1 MKFTDYF
8 EFSPTDSENH
18 TSFEG
23 DGILTGS
30 MDFEFN
36 LKGLSDN
43 GMKCNVEFCFHES
56 NIYINVLVL
65 YRPAK
70 LHVEIQH
77 THRLYTKLQ
86 DKYQADSIQY
96 RLHSQEKYDD
106 EIYYKFIPSQ
116 DTIDA
121 YYDLVGD
128 DFIDELFDYY
138 YDITKLFRQL
148 IVKMFETRSR

>member
-8 EFSPTDSENH
+8 EFSPIDSENH

-23 DGILTGS
+23 DGALEGS
-30 MDFEFN
+30 MDFKFN
-36 LKGLSDN
+36 LKGLSNNDV
-43 GMKCNVEFCFHES
+43 KCDVEFCFHES
-56 NIYINVLVL
+56 NIYISIMVS
-65 YRPAK
+65 YKPAK
-70 LHVEIQH
+70 LYVGVQH
-77 THRLYTKLQ
+77 THRFYTKLQ
-86 DKYQADSIQY
+86 DLHKTDSVQY

-121 YYDLVGD
+121 YYDFVGD

-138 YDITKLFRQL
+138 YDISKLFRQL
-148 IVKMFETRSR
+148 IIKMFETRSR